1 MFLKCQGYFFNPGG
15 VGGRGV
21 LLTGNKR
28 VLKTLLT
35 TFQSF
40 SLTEL
45 TGSGMGAET
54 FPGGGGY
61 TLNTVARPPGTF

>member
-1 MFLKCQGYFFNPGG
+1 MLS
-15 VGGRGV
+15 

-40 SLTEL
+40 SHTEL
-45 TGSGMGAET
+45 NGSGMGAET
-54 FPGGGGY
+54 FPGGGY